1 MRLLACLFLLAA
13 FAVPVAAQE
22 TKVNIYQGAAPGSE
36 TWNWPEKTYYFA
48 ALKLKM
54 VYNVTNPSLT
64 VFKPD
69 PSYANGTAIIVCP
82 GGGFYFLSIDSEGNE
97 VARWLQK
104 QGYTV
109 FVLRY
114 RTEFVSG
121 ENPFNEMMAS
131 MSDTVKQAK
140 LRMVIPLSV
149 ADGKASIAWVRSH
162 AAEYKINPNRIG
174 IIGFSAGGTVAG
186 SAAFDYTPEN
196 KPDFV
201 APVYAFLPDSLQGKM
216 MPDAPPMF
224 LLCATDDQLGLA
236 THSIS
241 LYNKWLAAKKPVEMH
256 LYARGGHGF
265 GMKVQ
270 HLPTDNWIER
280 FAEWLV
286 LLKLNKPAI

>member
-1 MRLLACLFLLAA
+1 M
-13 FAVPVAAQE
+13 
-22 TKVNIYQGAAPGSE
+22 
-36 TWNWPEKTYYFA
+36 
-48 ALKLKM
+48 
-54 VYNVTNPSLT
+54 
-64 VFKPD
+64 
-69 PSYANGTAIIVCP
+69 
-82 GGGFYFLSIDSEGNE
+82 
-97 VARWLQK
+97 
-104 QGYTV
+104 
-109 FVLRY
+109 
-114 RTEFVSG
+114 
-121 ENPFNEMMAS
+121 
-131 MSDTVKQAK
+131 
-140 LRMVIPLSV
+140 SV

-162 AAEYKINPNRIG
+162 AAEYKINRNRIG

-236 THSIS
+236 AHSIS

-265 GMKVQ
+265 GMKIQ

-280 FAEWLV
+280 FAEWLI
-286 LLKLNKPAI
+286 LLKLNKPAK